1 MNKLFRKFLICI
13 ALVSFS
19 FGIANAIP
27 KDTITPK
34 LTKISKLG
42 GITKMPAIQSIS
54 QTSKTFSIVPMA
66 TISST
71 GSIYS
76 INSIDS
82 FSTMNSFSNI
92 AYSVYG
98 IQPVISF
105 NNYNIAYGIPS
116 ISSYYAIEKP
126 YSIESILYSGISKS
140 FDKEQATLNDISD
153 NYNFEKKV
161 LGITG
166 IFYGQIEKY
175 IPRQSFEWDL
185 LQRAKQDEAEFGLTK
200 QVQED
205 YLYIYE
211 SVIDDL
217 KRNYNINPDIKIYI
231 KNQK

>member
-1 MNKLFRKFLICI
+1 MNKLFRKFLICV
-13 ALVSFS
+13 ALIGFS
-19 FGIANAIP
+19 FGITNAIP

-76 INSIDS
+76 INS
-82 FSTMNSFSNI
+82 FSTMNSFNNV

-98 IQPVISF
+98 IQPVISFNSF

-116 ISSYYAIEKP
+116 ISSYYAIENP

-140 FDKEQATLNDISD
+140 FDKEQATLNDIND

-161 LGITG
+161 LDITG

-211 SVIDDL
+211 SVIDDM